1 MFPFLKQWHHEDG
14 SGAPCFRAVPAQLPA
29 VMPWLLLR
37 GGRRFPCPQRME
49 LGETSHGCPVEEIKF
64 LPDLKILNNPHS
76 SRSWGLFQPL
86 DITRVMLPG
95 LAKVP
100 IALKCPAI
108 KSQSPLACLGRS
120 RVLGTARSPK
130 QSTAAA
136 QRKKEEYIIFSCKVS
151 FFLPFCRDGLKTART
166 TYCIELPI

>member
-1 MFPFLKQWHHEDG
+1 M
-14 SGAPCFRAVPAQLPA
+14 
-29 VMPWLLLR
+29 
-37 GGRRFPCPQRME
+37 
-49 LGETSHGCPVEEIKF
+49 
-64 LPDLKILNNPHS
+64 
-76 SRSWGLFQPL
+76 FQPL

-136 QRKKEEYIIFSCKVS
+136 QRKKRNTLFLAAKYLFSYPCAEM
-151 FFLPFCRDGLKTART
+151 G
-166 TYCIELPI
+166 